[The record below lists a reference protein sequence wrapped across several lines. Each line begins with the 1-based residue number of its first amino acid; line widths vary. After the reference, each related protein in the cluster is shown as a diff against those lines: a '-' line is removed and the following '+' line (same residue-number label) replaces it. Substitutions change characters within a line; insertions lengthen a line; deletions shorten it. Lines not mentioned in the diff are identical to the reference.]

1 MWKRKTRKTINALP
15 ELIWAHHIMAWTLL
29 EFHTLINLGSIP
41 QSLRNFLSTHQI
53 FVVTNVLVPVCSSL
67 SRNFGKKTKPSYSP
81 LNKKLMRQ
89 MTHVVVGQKII
100 DLILKW
106 KVKECKSWLGEK
118 RLKQLDVRIVCFF
131 TLLICK
137 KMNVDTMCMYP
148 WELSFLCQEFNN
160 CTGLLFERKCLLIS
174 IPDL

>member
-1 MWKRKTRKTINALP
+1 MLSQNWFEPI
-15 ELIWAHHIMAWTLL
+15 ISMAWTLL

-53 FVVTNVLVPVCSSL
+53 FVVTNVRVSVCSSL
-67 SRNFGKKTKPSYSP
+67 SRNFGKKAKPSYSP

-118 RLKQLDVRIVCFF
+118 RLKQLDVRTVCFF
-131 TLLICK
+131 YTFD
-137 KMNVDTMCMYP
+137 M
-148 WELSFLCQEFNN
+148 QENECWYDVHVSLRTF
-160 CTGLLFERKCLLIS
+160 IS
-174 IPDL
+174 VSRIY